1 MNFNHP
7 AFFNGYRELFSATLT
22 QSQVEGFETLLCFI
36 EQDAGL
42 TDVRHIAYLLAT
54 VKHECADRWQPIAE
68 FASGQQYE
76 GRRDLGN
83 IRSGDGPRYKGRG
96 YVQITGRVNYR
107 KFGERLRVDLE
118 GDPALALEPA
128 LSYRIASLG
137 MRQGLFTG
145 RSLSSFIHEDHCD
158 YRQARRIINGLD
170 RADRIRMYAE
180 KLEQVLRAC
189 QLA

>member
-1 MNFNHP
+1 M
-7 AFFNGYRELFSATLT
+7 
-22 QSQVEGFETLLCFI
+22 
-36 EQDAGL
+36 
-42 TDVRHIAYLLAT
+42 RHIAYLLAT